1 MKKLLCLVENKKM
14 KIIKAVQSHLWN
26 NKYSECSKDGAI
38 IKWLEAIPSAKTLVV
53 PHGDGVCS
61 IKPYDT
67 FVNNY
72 VTLVNGDDTA
82 IVGAICSRQPHPLKN
97 KMLYLPLDDDIFIHG
112 LKYVLARDVANPN
125 IPWKERESVAYWRG
139 VLWDFRKPF
148 VLGLHGFKHANV
160 LGVRT
165 PWGKVEVDLKHIDTR
180 YNGYNGRPVPLC
192 EHFEYKYLLIMDG
205 FMVASNLQ
213 WVFGSGSV
221 PILITNTKNEYW
233 FKKFIK
239 PDVNCVVIDPEHPNA
254 AKNLRDKIQFLVD
267 NDNIAEQI
275 ANNAKFLSE
284 KIFTPQFQQQ
294 YLIEALKELG
304 AFE

>member
-1 MKKLLCLVENKKM
+1 M
-14 KIIKAVQSHLWN
+14 KIIRAPQSHLWN

-38 IKWLEAIPSAKTLVV
+38 IKWLETIPNGKTLII
-53 PHGDGVCS
+53 PHGDGICNT
-61 IKPYDT
+61 KPYDA
-67 FVNNY
+67 FVDNY

-82 IVGAICSRQPHPLKN
+82 IVGTICSRHPHPLKN
-97 KMLYLPLDDDIFIHG
+97 KMLYLPLDDDIFVHG
-112 LKYVLARDVANPN
+112 LKYVLARDVENPN
-125 IPWKERESVAYWRG
+125 ISWKERESVAYWRG

-180 YNGYNGRPVPLC
+180 FNGYDGRPVPLC
-192 EHFEYKYLLIMDG
+192 EHFGYKYLLIMDG

-221 PILITNTKNEYW
+221 PVLITNTKNEYW

-239 PDVNCVVIDPEHPNA
+239 PDVNCVVIDPEHPDA
-254 AKNLRDKIQFLVD
+254 TKNLRDKIQFLVD
-267 NDNIAEQI
+267 NDHIAEQI

-294 YLIEALKELG
+294 YLMEALKELG